1 MTSTILGN
9 GLIEIPESFRQADD
23 LRPGQRCEIERT
35 GEREYRVSVKAEGGR
50 PAESLIDVLLDCPV
64 KGFFVP
70 MERTETT
77 DNLKAVTFE

>member
-23 LRPGQRCEIERT
+23 LRPGQHFEIERVSH
-35 GEREYRVSVKAEGGR
+35 REYLVRFDLTEKH
-50 PAESLIDVLLDCPV
+50 PKESLVDVLLDCPA

-70 MERTETT
+70 MNQSDTTE
-77 DNLKAVTFE
+77 DLKPDVFN